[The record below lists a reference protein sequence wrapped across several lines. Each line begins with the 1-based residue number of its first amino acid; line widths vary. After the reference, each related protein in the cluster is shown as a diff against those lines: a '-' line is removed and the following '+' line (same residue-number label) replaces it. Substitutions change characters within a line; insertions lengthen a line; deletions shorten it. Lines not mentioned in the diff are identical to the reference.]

1 MINRELRKNFARHI
15 GWFFLRIFTVING
28 SFSLKWSY
36 ALGKSLGN
44 FACAVIPRQRK
55 IADESLET
63 AFPCMTPKE
72 RKKIT
77 RNFFVF
83 MAQSAFELLY
93 FLRHTD
99 KLQGIEIRGKKNLD
113 EALKEKTGIILITA
127 HMGNF
132 PLMSLKLAKEGYKV
146 NFVTRPMRD
155 EQAGDYLFNLRENAG
170 VKSIF
175 SYPRKE
181 CIAGILKALRNNE
194 IVIMQMDQNFGS
206 TGVWVKFFG
215 RLAATPVGPITLGMR
230 TGAKLVPAYIYR
242 EGFNKHC
249 IEILPAEPL
258 IETENK
264 DETILKNTIKFS
276 RIIESWVKEY
286 PEQWGWI
293 HRRWKSQPPQ
303 GLKASQFKVESD
315 S

>member
-1 MINRELRKNFARHI
+1 MNNELRKNLARRLA
-15 GWFFLRIFTVING
+15 WFFLRIFTVING

-36 ALGKSLGN
+36 TLGSLLGS

-55 IADESLET
+55 VAIESLEI
-63 AFPCMTPKE
+63 AFPDMTPKE

-77 RNFFVF
+77 RDFFIF

-93 FLRHTD
+93 ILRHTE
-99 KLQGIEIRGKKNLD
+99 KLQNVKIDGRENLD
-113 EALKEKTGIILITA
+113 SALKEGTGIILVTA

-132 PLMSLKLAKEGYKV
+132 PLMSVKLANEGYKV

-155 EQAGDYLFNLRENAG
+155 EKAGDYLFDLRENAG

-181 CIAGILKALRNNE
+181 CVAGIIKALRNNE

-206 TGVWVKFFG
+206 GGVWVKFFG
-215 RLAATPVGPITLGMR
+215 KLAATPVGPITLGLR
-230 TGAKLVPAYIYR
+230 THAKLVPAYIYR
-242 EGFNKHC
+242 EGFGKHC
-249 IEILPAEPL
+249 VKILPHEEL
-258 IETENK
+258 VETENK
-264 DETILKNTIKFS
+264 DETILKNAIIFS
-276 RIIESWVKEY
+276 HIIESWIKEY

-293 HRRWKSQPPQ
+293 HRRWKSQPPKN
-303 GLKASQFKVESD
+303 LSTSQFKVEM
-315 S
+315 

>member
-1 MINRELRKNFARHI
+1 MNKELKKTLARRI
-15 GWFFLRIFTVING
+15 GWFFLRIFTVVNG

-36 ALGKSLGN
+36 ALGSWLGN
-44 FACAVIPRQRK
+44 FACAVIPQQRK
-55 IADESLET
+55 ISLESLKI
-63 AFPCMTPKE
+63 AFPDMTQKE

-77 RNFFVF
+77 RNFFIF

-99 KLQGIEIRGKKNLD
+99 KLESVNIEGKQNLD
-113 EALKEKTGIILITA
+113 EALKAGYGVILVTA

-132 PLMSLKLAKEGYKV
+132 PLMSVKLAKEGYKI

-155 EQAGDYLFNLRENAG
+155 EKAGDYLFNLRENAG

-175 SYPRKE
+175 SYPRRE
-181 CIAGILKALRNNE
+181 CISGIIKALRNNE

-206 TGVWVKFFG
+206 GGVWVKFFG
-215 RLAATPVGPITLGMR
+215 KLAATPIGSITLGLR
-230 TGAKLVPAYIYR
+230 TQAKLVPAYIYR
-242 EGFNKHC
+242 EGFSSHC
-249 IEILPAEPL
+249 IKILPEEPL

-264 DETILKNTIKFS
+264 DETVLKNTIKFS
-276 RIIESWVKEY
+276 HIIEGWVKEY

-303 GLKASQFKVESD
+303 NLTVSQFKVEA
-315 S
+315 

>member
-1 MINRELRKNFARHI
+1 MNREIKKTLARRI

-36 ALGKSLGN
+36 ALGNCLGR
-44 FACAVIPRQRK
+44 FACAVIPQQRK
-55 IADESLET
+55 ISIDSLAI
-63 AFPCMTPKE
+63 AFPGMTLKE

-77 RNFFVF
+77 RDFFVF

-93 FLRHTD
+93 FLRHLD
-99 KLQGIEIRGKKNLD
+99 RMQGIKIEGRQNLD
-113 EALKEKTGIILITA
+113 EALKAGTGIILVAA

-132 PLMSLKLAKEGYKV
+132 PLMSLKLAREGYKI

-155 EQAGDYLFNLRENAG
+155 EKAGDYLFNLRENAG

-181 CIAGILKALRNNE
+181 CIGGILKALRNNE

-206 TGVWVKFFG
+206 GGVWVKFFG
-215 RLAATPVGPITLGMR
+215 KLAATPVGPITLGMR
-230 TGAKLVPAYIYR
+230 THAKLVPAYIYR
-242 EGFNKHC
+242 EGFNRHC
-249 IEILPAEPL
+249 IKIFPAEPL
-258 IETENK
+258 IEAESK
-264 DETILKNTIKFS
+264 DEAILKNAAKFS

-293 HRRWKSQPPQ
+293 HRRWKSQPPKD
-303 GLKASQFKVESD
+303 LEATQFKVEL
-315 S
+315 